1 MCHGGALFPEVFKD
15 KASPQYPTAAMQNT
29 QRPARGACSTQ
40 HLAEQQLGLGSD
52 SSGGWSAVCGA
63 YSASFQRLRLPGSG
77 GAGPCF
83 FPGMPVK
90 DP

>member
-29 QRPARGACSTQ
+29 QGVHVPPSTSLSSSLVWAVTAREG
-40 HLAEQQLGLGSD
+40 GLQ
-52 SSGGWSAVCGA
+52 C
-63 YSASFQRLRLPGSG
+63 
-77 GAGPCF
+77 AGPILPLSKGRMGAWDPAL
-83 FPGMPVK
+83 PGMPVK

>member
-29 QRPARGACSTQ
+29 QGVHVPPSTSLSSSLVWAVTAREG
-40 HLAEQQLGLGSD
+40 GLQ
-52 SSGGWSAVCGA
+52 C
-63 YSASFQRLRLPGSG
+63 
-77 GAGPCF
+77 AGPILPLSKGCICLGVGAQDPA